1 MLSTHSQYA
10 RGAEQR
16 PHIRALARLK
26 VADDKSRADP
36 DLNDEILQAE
46 LDKQYSP
53 VLAALVRV
61 GVVKQGSEKVSE
73 GLFSIPRAE
82 TYSITGVNDFGRK
95 LLLAERREL
104 ALFDEQGVVAFED
117 LSENSV
123 AEHDRAV
130 PMPVTSEYVHRAVG
144 VEAGTPCARRAA
156 RQRTFAVASLTANFS
171 LSP

>member
-16 PHIRALARLK
+16 PHIRALAKLK

-95 LLLAERREL
+95 LLA
-104 ALFDEQGVVAFED
+104 D
-117 LSENSV
+117 LESV
-123 AEHDRAV
+123 ETEV
-130 PMPVTSEYVHRAVG
+130 
-144 VEAGTPCARRAA
+144 
-156 RQRTFAVASLTANFS
+156 
-171 LSP
+171 